1 MTIAL
6 PGYFNRF
13 DATDRYDEL
22 LFRASKGLQSAE
34 LNEVQ
39 STVIDRL
46 TRIADS
52 VFRDGTV
59 IEGTVPLINKTTGAT
74 TCPVSRVYLR
84 GAVREVPERT
94 FTIPTAGTVQVGV
107 FLLTA
112 EITED
117 QDATLRDPAPGTRNY
132 QEPGAGRLRITPQ
145 WGHDGETI
153 NGEFYAA
160 YLVVDGELFT
170 QTTANTDSAFYESL
184 ARYDRESNGNYIV
197 QGLSVLALGSG
208 VFSVQEG
215 VGNIFGY
222 KVDKPSA
229 SRLTY
234 ADDPDLESV
243 TSEPDTYTNSSTPLQ
258 LNRYP
263 VQAIT
268 EVVATLEKTVTLTR
282 GGASGGQDALPD
294 VSVVSLVEVK
304 QGGTTYTAT
313 TDYFLN
319 GDQVDWSPA
328 GIEPAPG
335 STYTVK
341 YRYLTNV
348 TPQNINLNAGTF
360 TVDDAV
366 AGTLILTDYLWKL
379 PRLDRICIN
388 REGAFVRVKGLASRY
403 TPQAPTISESLL
415 SLATIEQKWT
425 GTPAVQN
432 DGIKAIPFS
441 QLQQM
446 RSLVNDLFELVSI
459 ERLERDIAS
468 AEPSSKLGVFVDP
481 FLDDDMRDQGITQDA
496 AVVGG
501 VLMLPLKPSPF
512 LPGTN
517 NSADQ
522 LLPFTQETILRQEL
536 ATNSERINPYQ
547 SFDPLGATIVLNPA
561 VDRWTELDVSTTVF
575 RRRSWWNRRWWWW
588 GWLGNSGD
596 TTISDDWE
604 AVTFSGTVADAQLA
618 PWIRGRRQ
626 WRRLRRFEIDRE
638 PVAFLRQIPIQFTI
652 SGFVSGE
659 TLTQL
664 RFDGITVTPSPAPV
678 ANASGVITSTFTI
691 PANVPTGVKAV
702 TALGSQSTFG
712 SAEFFG
718 EGEEITV
725 TRIRRRRARRVD
737 PLAQTFRL
745 EQSRW
750 ITSMDVQFKTIGSAD
765 NPVVLEIREVELGLP
780 NSVSLAEGTLDMST
794 VSTTGWT
801 RINLDRPVWLQAE
814 VEYAMVLLSDD
825 AFHAVSIA
833 QGGQYDPVAER
844 FVTSQP
850 YTVGTLLKSSNAST
864 WTPFQEADLTFK
876 LNAATFTSTSQI
888 IELGPISFATASSL
902 TRSSTTATLVATDLV
917 ELLGDVQTGDTIV
930 VSGAAQGSYNGAFV
944 VTVVDANT
952 VTFTVTGSPVTPAT
966 GTILVAPGL
975 TSDLL
980 TVANVERPTNATNV
994 EFIYA
999 KTDGS
1004 TIRSSVDGRVQ
1015 LTERITQ
1022 GMSLSMQLT
1031 GTATESPYV
1040 FAGTQAILGNTA
1052 NSAIYASRA
1061 FTCQANA
1068 RVSIT
1073 FEGYVPSAASV
1084 VVEVQKSDST
1094 WQTVSQTA
1102 SVSIGD
1108 GWAEYQH
1115 QVATFT
1121 AGGTTTRVR
1130 LTLNGTPAARPFVR
1144 QLRAVVI

>member
-1 MTIAL
+1 MIAL

-34 LNEVQ
+34 LNEIQ

-46 TRIADS
+46 KRIADS

-74 TCPVSRVYLR
+74 TCPPSRVYVR

-94 FTIPTAGTVQVGV
+94 FTIPVVGIVQIGIY
-107 FLLTA
+107 LLTA

-117 QDATLRDPAPGTRNY
+117 QDASLRDPAPGTRNY

-145 WGHDGETI
+145 WGHDGEAI
-153 NGEFYAA
+153 DGEFFGC

-170 QTTANTDSAFYESL
+170 QTTANTDSAFYEAL
-184 ARYDRESNGNYIV
+184 ARYDRESSGNYIV
-197 QGLSVLALGSG
+197 RGLSVLALGNG

-234 ADDPDLESV
+234 VDDPDLETV
-243 TSEPDTYTNSSTPLQ
+243 TSEPDTYVNNSTAIQ

-263 VQAIT
+263 VQSIT

-282 GGASGGQDALPD
+282 GGASGGQDVLPD

-304 QGGTTYTAT
+304 QGGTTYVAT
-313 TDYFLN
+313 TSYFLN
-319 GDQVDWSPA
+319 GDKVDWSPA
-328 GIEPAPG
+328 GVEPAPG

-360 TVDDAV
+360 TVDGAV

-379 PRLDRICIN
+379 PRFDRICIN
-388 REGAFVRVKGLASRY
+388 SDGGFVRVKGLASRY
-403 TPQAPTISESLL
+403 TPQPPAVPESLL
-415 SLATIEQKWT
+415 SLATVDQKWL
-425 GTPAVQN
+425 GTPIVTN

-441 QLQQM
+441 QIEQM
-446 RSLVNDLFELVSI
+446 RTLIGDLFELVSI

-468 AEPSSKLGVFVDP
+468 KEPSSKLGVFVDP
-481 FLDDDMRDQGITQDA
+481 FLDDDLRDQGIAQNA
-496 AVVGG
+496 AIVSG
-501 VLMLPLKPSPF
+501 VLMLPLTPSPF

-517 NSADQ
+517 NDIDHI
-522 LLPFTQETILRQEL
+522 LPFTEEAVLRQEL
-536 ATNSERINPYQ
+536 ATGSERINPYQ
-547 SFDPLGATIVLNPA
+547 SFDPLPATVSLNPA
-561 VDRWTELDVSTTVF
+561 IDRWTDLTNTATTTQTTSFVT
-575 RRRSWWNRRWWWW
+575 RRWWRW
-588 GWLGNSGD
+588 GGWGGWGVRWLRRRTLTF
-596 TTISDDWE
+596 TTITTTEVD
-604 AVTFSGTVADAQLA
+604 
-618 PWIRGRRQ
+618 RQ
-626 WRRLRRFEIDRE
+626 
-638 PVAFLRQIPIQFTI
+638 PATFLREIAVQYTI
-652 SGFVSGE
+652 AGFAPGE
-659 TLTQL
+659 TLLQL
-664 RFDGITVTPSPAPV
+664 RFDGISILPTPAPI
-678 ANASGVITSTFTI
+678 ANASGLITGTFTI
-691 PANVPTGVKAV
+691 PANVPTGVR
-702 TALGSQSTFG
+702 TFTCLGNQGSFG

-718 EGEEITV
+718 EGEEVETLTTTTINRV
-725 TRIRRRRARRVD
+725 VRRRRRPARRVD

-750 ITSMDVQFKTIGSAD
+750 VTSVDVQFKTIGD
-765 NPVVLEIREVELGLP
+765 EDKPVVLEIREVELGLP

-801 RINLDRPVWLQAE
+801 RITLDRPVWLQAD

-825 AFHAVSIA
+825 AFHAVALA
-833 QGGQYDPVAER
+833 QGGKYDPVAER

-876 LNAATFTSTSQI
+876 LNAASFTSTNQI
-888 IELGPISFATASSL
+888 VELGPVSFATATSL
-902 TRSSTTATLVATDLV
+902 TRSGTTATLVSTGLVDKLGGLAT
-917 ELLGDVQTGDTIV
+917 GNTIV
-930 VSGAAQGSYNGAFV
+930 VSGANQGSYNGAFE

-966 GTILVAPGL
+966 GTIRVAPGL

-980 TVANVERPTNATNV
+980 TIADIERPTSATNV

-1004 TIRSSVDGRVQ
+1004 TIRSDVDGRVE

-1022 GMSLSMQLT
+1022 GMSLAMQLT
-1031 GTATESPYV
+1031 GTTTESPYV
-1040 FAGTQAILGNTA
+1040 FAGTQAILGNTLNTA
-1052 NSAIYASRA
+1052 TYVSRA
-1061 FTCQANA
+1061 FTCQAN
-1068 RVSIT
+1068 RKVSVT
-1073 FEGYVPSAASV
+1073 FESYIPSAASV
-1084 VVEVQKSDST
+1084 VVEVQKGDGT

-1102 SVSIGD
+1102 VTSVGD
-1108 GWAEYQH
+1108 DWSEYNH
-1115 QVATFT
+1115 TLASFT
-1121 AGGTTTRVR
+1121 AGGSTTRVR
-1130 LTLNGTPAARPFVR
+1130 LTLNGTPAARPLVR
-1144 QLRAVVI
+1144 ELRAVVI

>member
-13 DATDRYDEL
+13 DAADRYDEL

-46 TRIADS
+46 KRIADS

-74 TCPVSRVYLR
+74 TCPASRVYVR
-84 GAVREVPERT
+84 GAVREVPERS
-94 FTIPTAGTVQVGV
+94 FTIPTTGIVRIGI
-107 FLLTA
+107 FLISE

-117 QDATLRDPAPGTRNY
+117 DDASLRDPAPGTRNY
-132 QEPGAGRLRITPQ
+132 QEPGAGRLRVTPQ
-145 WGHDGETI
+145 WGHDGEAI
-153 NGEFYAA
+153 DGEFFAC
-160 YLVVDGELFT
+160 YLVSDGELFT
-170 QTTANTDSAFYESL
+170 QTTANTDNAFYEAL

-197 QGLSVLALGSG
+197 QGLSVLALGNG
-208 VFSVQEG
+208 VFSVAEG

-229 SRLTY
+229 TRLTY

-243 TSEPDTYTNSSTPLQ
+243 TSEPDTYTNNTTPIQ

-263 VQAIT
+263 VESIV

-282 GGASGGQDALPD
+282 GGATGGQDALPD
-294 VSVVSLVEVK
+294 VSVVSIQEVK

-319 GDQVDWSPA
+319 GDKVDWSPG

-341 YRYLTNV
+341 YQYLTNV
-348 TPQNINLNAGTF
+348 TPQNVNLNAGTF
-360 TVDDAV
+360 RVDGAV

-379 PRLDRICIN
+379 PRFDRICIN
-388 REGAFVRVKGLASRY
+388 REGGFVRVKGLASRY
-403 TPQAPTISESLL
+403 TPQPPAIPESLL
-415 SLATIEQKWT
+415 SLATVEQKWL
-425 GTPAVQN
+425 GTPAVNN

-446 RSLVNDLFELVSI
+446 RSLINDLFELVSI

-496 AVVGG
+496 AIVGG
-501 VLMLPLKPSPF
+501 VLMLPLQPSPF

-517 NSADQ
+517 NSADRM
-522 LLPFTQETILRQEL
+522 LPYSQETILRQEL
-536 ATNSERINPYQ
+536 ATGSERINPYQ
-547 SFDPLGATIVLNPA
+547 SFDPLAATLVLNPA
-561 VDRWTELDVSTTVF
+561 VDRWTELDVSTSVF
-575 RRRSWWNRRWWWW
+575 RKKSWWNKRWWWW
-588 GWLGNSGD
+588 GWLGNRGD
-596 TTISDDWE
+596 VSISDDWE
-604 AVTFSGTVADAQLA
+604 TITFSGQVSDVQLA
-618 PWIRGRRQ
+618 PWIRGRRN
-626 WRRLRRFEIDRE
+626 WRKLRKLEIDRE
-638 PVAFLRQIPIQFTI
+638 PVAFLRQIQVQFTL
-652 SGFVSGE
+652 SGFEPGE
-659 TLTQL
+659 TLSQL
-664 RFDGITVTPSPAPV
+664 LFDGINVTPSPAPI
-678 ANASGVITSTFTI
+678 ANGSGVVTGSFTI
-691 PANVPTGVKAV
+691 PASVPSGVKAV
-702 TALGSQSTFG
+702 TALGSEGTVG
-712 SAEFFG
+712 AAEFFG

-725 TRIRRRRARRVD
+725 NRIRRKPARKVD

-750 ITSMDVQFKTIGSAD
+750 ITSVDVQFKTIGDED

-780 NSVSLAEGTLDMST
+780 NAISLAEGVIDMNT
-794 VSTTGWT
+794 ASTTGWT

-825 AFHAVSIA
+825 AFHAVAIA
-833 QGGQYDPVAER
+833 EGGKFDPVAGR

-876 LNAATFTSTSQI
+876 LNAATFTSTTQTVD
-888 IELGPISFATASSL
+888 LGPIAFATASSL
-902 TRSSTTATLVATDLV
+902 TRSGTTATLVSTGLV
-917 ELLGDVQTGDTIV
+917 AKLGGITSGATIV
-930 VSGAAQGSYNGAFV
+930 VSGADQGAYNGAFV
-944 VTVVDANT
+944 ATVVDPNT

-966 GTILVAPGL
+966 GTITVAPGL

-994 EFIYA
+994 EFIYT

-1004 TIRSSVDGRVQ
+1004 SIRSSVDGRVA

-1022 GMSLSMQLT
+1022 GLSLSMVLS

-1040 FAGTQAILGNTA
+1040 FAGTQVVLGNTA
-1052 NSAIYASRA
+1052 NSAVYVSRA
-1061 FTCQANA
+1061 FPCAANK
-1068 RVSIT
+1068 RVSVT
-1073 FEGYVPSAASV
+1073 VEGYIPSAASV
-1084 VVEVQKSDST
+1084 VVEVQKGDGT
-1094 WQTVSQTA
+1094 WQTVAQTS

-1108 GWAEYQH
+1108 EWAEYNH
-1115 QVATFT
+1115 SVASFT
-1121 AGGTTTRVR
+1121 AGGSSTRAR